1 MVVPRVP
8 QTPKILRGRF
18 NRGESRP
25 FTFSDTRVRGGGHVM
40 ELGQNEE
47 NVKKIKKTKAY
58 KELRDE
64 LLDQLARAG
73 NIKRYFED
81 LVEDYMQL
89 YVTKTLLQA
98 DIAERGVRVIYN
110 NGGGQCG
117 YKKNDSV
124 EQVLKVNTQMLKILE
139 ALNITPEDD
148 EPDDEDEL

>member
-1 MVVPRVP
+1 
-8 QTPKILRGRF
+8 
-18 NRGESRP
+18 
-25 FTFSDTRVRGGGHVM
+25 M
-40 ELGQNEE
+40 ELEKNEE

-73 NIKRYFED
+73 NVKRYFED

-98 DIAERGVRVIYN
+98 DIAERGVRVFYN
-110 NGGGQCG
+110 NGGGQFG

-124 EQVLKVNTQMLKILE
+124 EQMLKVNTQMLKILE